1 MSTWR
6 KTMLVTVSA
15 LAILLGG
22 GVAAMAA
29 GRSSV
34 VDVDVQTVT
43 PVQQRDLQF
52 TREEERMARDLYKLF
67 ADKYDALPVFDRIS
81 WSEQRHF
88 DAVGNMLVRYDVQ
101 DPSAGKAA
109 GIYADTAIQKLY
121 DGWKTQGLKS
131 SDEALKA
138 AIALETRDIAD
149 LAKLIAKNNPSDVE
163 SLYTQLL
170 AASKHHLAAFTSIAD
185 GDTIGAGCP
194 GMGSTRDFD
203 DQGMG
208 PGGGA
213 GPRNGGWTDG
223 RRVGGGAMGS
233 RGGMNW

>member
-6 KTMLVTVSA
+6 KTVLVTVSA
-15 LAILLGG
+15 LVILFGG

-29 GRSSV
+29 GRSSAA
-34 VDVDVQTVT
+34 DVGVQAVT
-43 PVQQRDLQF
+43 PVQQRHLQF
-52 TREEERMARDLYKLF
+52 TREEERMARDLYTLF
-67 ADKYDALPVFDRIS
+67 ADKYDAVPVFDRIS

-109 GIYADTAIQKLY
+109 GVYADAAIQKLY
-121 DGWKTQGLKS
+121 DGWKAQGLKS
-131 SDEALKA
+131 SDEALQA

-149 LAKLIAKNNPSDVE
+149 LGELIAKDNPSDVE

-170 AASKHHLAAFTSIAD
+170 AASNHHLSAFTAVAD
-185 GDTIGAGCP
+185 GDASGAGCP
-194 GMGSTRDFD
+194 GMGSMRDLD
-203 DQGMG
+203 DQGSGGGYG
-208 PGGGA
+208 PRHDGSSDDPRDGA
-213 GPRNGGWTDG
+213 GP
-223 RRVGGGAMGS
+223 MGS

>member
-29 GRSSV
+29 GQSPAA
-34 VDVDVQTVT
+34 DVGVQAVT
-43 PVQQRDLQF
+43 PVQQQDLQF
-52 TREEERMARDLYKLF
+52 TREEERMARDLYRLF
-67 ADKYDALPVFDRIS
+67 ADKYDAVPVFGRIS

-88 DAVGNMLVRYDVQ
+88 DAVGNMLVRYGVP

-109 GIYADTAIQKLY
+109 GVYADAAIQKLY
-121 DGWKTQGLKS
+121 DGWKAQGLKS
-131 SDEALKA
+131 SDEALNA

-149 LAKLIAKNNPSDVE
+149 LEKLVAKDNPSDVE

-170 AASKHHLAAFTSIAD
+170 AASRHHLSAFTAVAG
-185 GDTIGAGCP
+185 GDALGSGCAGL
-194 GMGSTRDFD
+194 GTMGDPD
-203 DQGMG
+203 EMG
-208 PGGGA
+208 PGAGG
-213 GPRNGGWTDG
+213 GHRGWTDG
-223 RRVGGGAMGS
+223 RRDGTGPMGS
-233 RGGMNW
+233 RGGMHR